1 MYHLRELNVGD
12 FIMSFNSN
20 VTMLVITIPFFF
32 LYLFYFFISLNY
44 LIKNLK
50 HKRRKIMI
58 NWIDYILILFFII
71 IFCFIYIIYL
81 SFGKGQY
88 FWLGEEKV
96 KRVFILN
103 NGYGKACYI
112 VLVMLM
118 FFINN
123 ILILDICKCINAM
136 FIIKKIINIQTDNLT
151 EISKM
156 FKDANIMSTISAKN
170 YFIQMGVVLV
180 VNIVFGRKQTSSLN

>member
-103 NGYGKACYI
+103 NGMVKH
-112 VLVMLM
+112 V
-118 FFINN
+118 
-123 ILILDICKCINAM
+123 IL
-136 FIIKKIINIQTDNLT
+136 
-151 EISKM
+151 
-156 FKDANIMSTISAKN
+156 
-170 YFIQMGVVLV
+170 Y
-180 VNIVFGRKQTSSLN
+180 

>member
-1 MYHLRELNVGD
+1 
-12 FIMSFNSN
+12 
-20 VTMLVITIPFFF
+20 
-32 LYLFYFFISLNY
+32 
-44 LIKNLK
+44 
-50 HKRRKIMI
+50 
-58 NWIDYILILFFII
+58 
-71 IFCFIYIIYL
+71 
-81 SFGKGQY
+81 
-88 FWLGEEKV
+88 
-96 KRVFILN
+96 
-103 NGYGKACYI
+103 
-112 VLVMLM
+112 M

-180 VNIVFGRKQTSSLN
+180 VNIVFGRKQTSSLNLNQWITVIMFRTKFSHIYIKVINYLALQF